1 MGDPHPRK
9 ELVIMLC
16 LTDEQVEVLVTDPW
30 RHDEM
35 LDNAEAVLRQKPQRF
50 AGILVTRHQPGR
62 YTLALSDSVPFGETR
77 ELILA

>member
-1 MGDPHPRK
+1 
-9 ELVIMLC
+9 MLC
-16 LTDEQVEVLVTDPW
+16 LADEHVEVLVTDPW

>member
-1 MGDPHPRK
+1 MA
-9 ELVIMLC
+9 
-16 LTDEQVEVLVTDPW
+16 DEKVEVLVTDPW

-35 LDNAEAVLRQKPQRF
+35 LDHAEAVLRQKPQRF

-77 ELILA
+77 EQILA

>member
-1 MGDPHPRK
+1 M
-9 ELVIMLC
+9 IC
-16 LTDEQVEVLVTDPW
+16 LADEQVEVLVTDPW

-35 LDNAEAVLRQKPQRF
+35 LDDAEAVLRQKPQRF